1 MDRFVASFA
10 LETTYKRSLGP
21 IFGAFAE
28 GLRDG
33 RLLGAR
39 TPSGRVLCPPREA
52 DPETGESV
60 LPDLVEVGPEG
71 TVVQATDGWALIRLD
86 GADSAM
92 LHRVDG
98 AVVAGQRVRPRWS
111 EQRTGSITDL
121 LAFTAGEAPSRDAV
135 GGGPVALLKMPI
147 RLEYLVRAGRIT
159 RTFLE
164 ALLEKR
170 LVGFRC
176 PSCRNVYVPPRGACP
191 LCAVALDEVVE
202 LGQRGTVTTF
212 SVVRMPFEGQQL
224 TPPYACAHVLVDGA
238 DVPLLHI
245 VGDCPPEA
253 VHPGLRVE
261 AVWADPVE
269 PTLASIRCF
278 RPSGEPDA
286 PVRGAR

>member
-1 MDRFVASFA
+1 MASFA

-21 IFGAFAE
+21 IFGAFAA

-33 RLLGAR
+33 RLLGAV
-39 TPSGRVLCPPREA
+39 TSSGRVLCPPREA
-52 DPETGESV
+52 DPETGEAV
-60 LPDLVEVGPEG
+60 AAELVEVGPEG
-71 TVVQATDGWALIRLD
+71 TVVVATDGWALIRLD

-98 AVVAGQRVRPRWS
+98 VVATGDRVRPRWA

-121 LAFTAGEAPSRDAV
+121 LAFTTAPVAAREPV
-135 GGGPVALLKMPI
+135 GGGPVPLLKMPI
-147 RLEYLVRAGRIT
+147 RLDYLVRAGRIT
-159 RTFLE
+159 RVFLE

-176 PSCRNVYVPPRGACP
+176 PSCRKVYVPPRGACP
-191 LCAVALDEVVE
+191 MCAVALDEVVE

-245 VGDCPPEA
+245 VGDCTPEQ
-253 VHPGLRVE
+253 VHVGLRVE

-278 RPSGEPDA
+278 RPSGEPD
-286 PVRGAR
+286 VRVGGDR